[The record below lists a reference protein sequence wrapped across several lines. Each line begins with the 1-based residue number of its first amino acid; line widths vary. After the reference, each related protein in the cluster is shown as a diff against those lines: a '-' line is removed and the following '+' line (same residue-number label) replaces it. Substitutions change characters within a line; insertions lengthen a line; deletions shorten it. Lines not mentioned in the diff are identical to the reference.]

1 MAARVSGRSLI
12 LDDALELR
20 ALPNGRS
27 GTATTPDGKSGEAAS
42 AEPFELPAGFEV
54 VTRQHPSFGAIVER
68 AIKAYEWSAEVVLV
82 GTGPSTFASY
92 RTKHYGSDAG
102 SVHNDPPHRPTP
114 PGFEPTAFCAPRR
127 PARARG
133 RPTPQRARAPPGPQT
148 SSTSAGAAT
157 SSTVSTILLAS

>member
-1 MAARVSGRSLI
+1 MKARVSGRSLF

-20 ALPNGRS
+20 ALPDGSS
-27 GTATTPDGKSGEAAS
+27 GTATTPDGKVEEYAS

-68 AIKAYEWSAEVVLV
+68 AIKAYEWSALVVVV
-82 GTGPSTFASY
+82 GTGPSTFAAY
-92 RTKHYGSDAG
+92 WTKANRRAASFGATTW
-102 SVHNDPPHRPTP
+102 NRPTP

-133 RPTPQRARAPPGPQT
+133 RPTPPRARTPPGPQA

-157 SSTVSTILLAS
+157 SSTVAATLAS